1 MIIKDSSYSL
11 LQQITLALVRF
22 LAGWHLFYQGLGK
35 LRETDWSAK
44 GYLSSASGWF
54 GTSFQQIADW
64 PAVLN
69 LIDFLVVWGL
79 LLTGFLLMIRLFSRT
94 AATIGFVLV
103 FLFFLAAPPVPVMG
117 FIISGPE
124 GFEFLVNKTLIE
136 ALLLLVIAVFPAG
149 QVTGLDILISNWRE
163 KRQSIF
169 SP

>member
-1 MIIKDSSYSL
+1 MIVKDSSYSL

-35 LRETDWSAK
+35 LREPDWSSK
-44 GYLSSASGWF
+44 GYLSSASGWL
-54 GTSFQQIADW
+54 GASFQQIADW

-69 LIDFLVVWGL
+69 LTDFLVVWGL
-79 LLTGFLLMIRLFSRT
+79 LLTGLLLMIGLFSRI

-103 FLFFLAAPPVPVMG
+103 FLFFLAAPPIPVMG
-117 FIISGPE
+117 FIVSGPE

>member
-1 MIIKDSSYSL
+1 MI
-11 LQQITLALVRF
+11 
-22 LAGWHLFYQGLGK
+22 G
-35 LRETDWSAK
+35 
-44 GYLSSASGWF
+44 
-54 GTSFQQIADW
+54 
-64 PAVLN
+64 
-69 LIDFLVVWGL
+69 
-79 LLTGFLLMIRLFSRT
+79 LFSRS
-94 AATIGFVLV
+94 AAAIGFALV

-117 FIISGPE
+117 FTVSGPE